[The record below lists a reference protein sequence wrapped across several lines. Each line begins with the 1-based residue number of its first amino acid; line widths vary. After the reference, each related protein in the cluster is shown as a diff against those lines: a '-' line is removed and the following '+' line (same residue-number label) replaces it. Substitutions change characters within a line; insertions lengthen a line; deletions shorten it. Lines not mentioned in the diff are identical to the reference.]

1 MFYQIVELFLI
12 SLNLMKY
19 KSENRQKKKSH
30 STLLI

>member
-19 KSENRQKKKSH
+19 KSENRQEKKN
-30 STLLI
+30 LIQLY